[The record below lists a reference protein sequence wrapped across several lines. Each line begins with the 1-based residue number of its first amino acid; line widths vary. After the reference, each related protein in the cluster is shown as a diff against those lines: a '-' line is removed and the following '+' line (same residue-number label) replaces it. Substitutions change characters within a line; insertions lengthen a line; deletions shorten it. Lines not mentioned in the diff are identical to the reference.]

1 MLLWLL
7 KLSFISISLI
17 IIIHYLYS
25 FFKMTL
31 TVPKVKDLVYRP
43 SEKYETLL
51 NSINNS
57 PHTTLNNVARLD
69 TRDSN
74 IENNGL
80 SSQKQQTPIV
90 SNSNS
95 SSTSMELELKQYLKS
110 LKLKKISNKQSL
122 SGELNL
128 SSSNDMPNL
137 MYSSY

>member
-1 MLLWLL
+1 
-7 KLSFISISLI
+7 
-17 IIIHYLYS
+17 
-25 FFKMTL
+25 MTL